1 MRGTPLWT
9 DQERRALA
17 RRLRFVIGQAQG
29 LALTQ
34 AARETLAT
42 SENTRHQRGGRA
54 PGRLGWGPFAAP
66 PKSGQPARDSGS
78 GADHQAMYASLAGSA
93 CARETHA
100 EAEA

>member
-54 PGRLGWGPFAAP
+54 PGRLGWGPVCRTVEERPVRQRFW
-66 PKSGQPARDSGS
+66 KR
-78 GADHQAMYASLAGSA
+78 
-93 CARETHA
+93 R
-100 EAEA
+100 